1 MPIIK
6 HIPIYSAPKKFLA
19 YIANEKKTERIYI
32 TGLHCSDTAKD
43 AYYDFKENFEVYSNK
58 RFFKRSIKE
67 ETAEREKRQ
76 IRLHHYI
83 QSFKPGEVSAA
94 EAHRIGLEWAEK
106 VFGKNHMVLC
116 ATHIDRCHVH
126 NHFAVAPYDLD
137 GKHRYANKESL
148 RRCRKISDEI
158 AKAHG
163 LSIIEKP
170 KYRVNHKYGE
180 YKLRREGKSW
190 KQNLCDEI
198 DRLVVKESVKSID
211 DLIKE
216 LEAKGY
222 GINRGKYLA
231 IKVRPNRK
239 AIRSFRL
246 GDGYSLEHLE
256 YRIANKNLEMPL
268 SEALKYE
275 GIQREY
281 ALCIRQI
288 QIELYRKPEADRL
301 HLATY
306 REVVKSSELLFFL
319 QENDIHS
326 ADDFKKA
333 VADADKALA
342 DLKNEKSELLKKI
355 AEEEKLIDEIP
366 KYLEVLSRKP
376 LLAKDIKELAKYNYI
391 KDAGVKLADDISV
404 HQEKLAD
411 MKRQLVEMDEKIS
424 LAFEKRKEIYDFYDF
439 YDSRMKS
446 DYEILLGQAK
456 EEMER
461 VRLAE
466 EQKKAERE
474 AEVQQNIRRNDSVC
488 RRER

>member
-19 YIANEKKTERIYI
+19 YISNEKKIEGTLI
-32 TGLHCSDTAKD
+32 TGLNCPTNFNS
-43 AYYDFKENFEVYSNK
+43 AYEVFKISFENYSNE
-58 RFFKRSIKE
+58 RFFKRSIKN

-137 GKHRYANKESL
+137 GKHWYANKESL
-148 RRCRKISDEI
+148 RRCRRISDEV

-170 KYRVNHKYGE
+170 KYRPNHKYGE

-198 DRLVVKESVKSID
+198 DRLVVKDSVKSID
-211 DLIKE
+211 DLVRE

-256 YRIANKNLEMPL
+256 YRIANKNMEMPL

-301 HLATY
+301 HLTTY

-319 QENDIHS
+319 RDNGIRS
-326 ADDFKKA
+326 VDDFKKTA
-333 VADADKALA
+333 ADADKALA
-342 DLKNEKSELLKKI
+342 DLKNEKNELLKKI
-355 AEEEKLIDEIP
+355 AGEEKLIEGIP

-411 MKRQLVEMDEKIS
+411 MKRQLKGMDEKIS

-439 YDSRMKS
+439 YESRMKS
-446 DYEILLGQAK
+446 DYEILLQWAK
-456 EEMER
+456 EEMKRIRVAEEKERAER
-461 VRLAE
+461 VAVVNENVRGS
-466 EQKKAERE
+466 
-474 AEVQQNIRRNDSVC
+474 SV
-488 RRER
+488 RGAVR

>member
-19 YIANEKKTERIYI
+19 YISNEKKIEGTLI
-32 TGLHCSDTAKD
+32 TGLNCPTNFNS
-43 AYYDFKENFEVYSNK
+43 AYEVFKISFENYSNE
-58 RFFKRSIKE
+58 RFFKRSIKN

-137 GKHRYANKESL
+137 GKHWYANKESL

-158 AKAHG
+158 AKSHD

-170 KYRVNHKYGE
+170 KYRSNHKYGE

-198 DRLVVKESVKSID
+198 DRLVVKDSVKSID

-222 GINRGKYLA
+222 GIHRGKYLA

-256 YRIANKNLEMPL
+256 YRIANKNMEMPL

-288 QIELYRKPEADRL
+288 QIELYRKPEADRIY
-301 HLATY
+301 LATY

-333 VADADKALA
+333 AADADKKLS
-342 DLKNEKSELLKKI
+342 DLKNEKNELLKKI
-355 AEEEKLIDEIP
+355 SEEEKLIDEIP

-376 LLAKDIKELAKYNYI
+376 LISKDIKELAKYNYI
-391 KDAGVKLADDISV
+391 KDAGVKSADDISV

-439 YDSRMKS
+439 YESRMKS
-446 DYEILLGQAK
+446 DYEILLQQAK
-456 EEMER
+456 EGMER
-461 VRLAE
+461 IRLAE
-466 EQKKAERE
+466 EKEKAERE
-474 AEVQQNIRRNDSVC
+474 AVVNENVRGGSGRGAV
-488 RRER
+488 R

>member
-19 YIANEKKTERIYI
+19 YISNEKKIEGTLI
-32 TGLHCSDTAKD
+32 TGLNCPTNFNS
-43 AYYDFKENFEVYSNK
+43 AYEVFKISFENYSNE
-58 RFFKRSIKE
+58 RFFKRSIKN

-137 GKHRYANKESL
+137 GKHWYANKESL
-148 RRCRKISDEI
+148 RRCRRISDEV

-170 KYRVNHKYGE
+170 KYRPNHKYGE

-198 DRLVVKESVKSID
+198 DRLVVKDSVKSID
-211 DLIKE
+211 DLVRE

-268 SEALKYE
+268 SEALKYQ

-326 ADDFKKA
+326 ADDFKKTA
-333 VADADKALA
+333 ADADKALA
-342 DLKNEKSELLKKI
+342 DLKNEKNELLKKI

-391 KDAGVKLADDISV
+391 KDAGVKTADDISV
-404 HQEKLAD
+404 HQEKIVE
-411 MKRQLVEMDEKIS
+411 MKRQLGGMKEKIS

-446 DYEILLGQAK
+446 DYEILLEQAK

-461 VRLAE
+461 IRVAEGKERAEQEKEMNENVRGSYV
-466 EQKKAERE
+466 RG
-474 AEVQQNIRRNDSVC
+474 VVR
-488 RRER
+488 

>member
-1 MPIIK
+1 MFSLYKNPVRNVIFK
-6 HIPIYSAPKKFLA
+6 AFQTGFLHFA
-19 YIANEKKTERIYI
+19 
-32 TGLHCSDTAKD
+32 CQ
-43 AYYDFKENFEVYSNK
+43 
-58 RFFKRSIKE
+58 FF
-67 ETAEREKRQ
+67 A
-76 IRLHHYI
+76 
-83 QSFKPGEVSAA
+83 F
-94 EAHRIGLEWAEK
+94 
-106 VFGKNHMVLC
+106 C
-116 ATHIDRCHVH
+116 ATSYI
-126 NHFAVAPYDLD
+126 
-137 GKHRYANKESL
+137 
-148 RRCRKISDEI
+148 
-158 AKAHG
+158 
-163 LSIIEKP
+163 
-170 KYRVNHKYGE
+170 
-180 YKLRREGKSW
+180 
-190 KQNLCDEI
+190 
-198 DRLVVKESVKSID
+198 
-211 DLIKE
+211 
-216 LEAKGY
+216 
-222 GINRGKYLA
+222 
-231 IKVRPNRK
+231 
-239 AIRSFRL
+239 
-246 GDGYSLEHLE
+246 
-256 YRIANKNLEMPL
+256 
-268 SEALKYE
+268 
-275 GIQREY
+275 
-281 ALCIRQI
+281 
-288 QIELYRKPEADRL
+288 
-301 HLATY
+301 
-306 REVVKSSELLFFL
+306 
-319 QENDIHS
+319 
-326 ADDFKKA
+326 KKA

>member
-6 HIPIYSAPKKFLA
+6 HIPIYSAPRKFLA
-19 YIANEKKTERIYI
+19 YISNEKKIEGTLI
-32 TGLHCSDTAKD
+32 TGLNCSANAAS
-43 AYYDFKENFEVYSNK
+43 AYEDFRLLFERFSNK

-137 GKHRYANKESL
+137 GKHWYANKESL

-163 LSIIEKP
+163 FSIIEKP
-170 KYRVNHKYGE
+170 KYRPNHKYGE

-222 GINRGKYLA
+222 KINRGKYLA
-231 IKVRPNRK
+231 IKVKPNRK

-256 YRIANKNLEMPL
+256 YRIANKNMEMPL
-268 SEALKYE
+268 SEALKYQ

-333 VADADKALA
+333 AADADKALA
-342 DLKNEKSELLKKI
+342 DLKNEKGELLKKI
-355 AEEEKLIDEIP
+355 AEEEKLIEEIP

-391 KDAGVKLADDISV
+391 KDAGVKTADDISV
-404 HQEKLAD
+404 HQEKIVE
-411 MKRQLVEMDEKIS
+411 MKRQLGGMKEKIS

-439 YDSRMKS
+439 YESRMKS
-446 DYEILLGQAK
+446 DYEILLEQAK

-461 VRLAE
+461 IRLAE
-466 EQKKAERE
+466 EQKKAEQEKEMNENVRGG
-474 AEVQQNIRRNDSVC
+474 SV
-488 RRER
+488 RGAVR

>member
-1 MPIIK
+1 MRQGG
-6 HIPIYSAPKKFLA
+6 A
-19 YIANEKKTERIYI
+19 YL
-32 TGLHCSDTAKD
+32 LH
-43 AYYDFKENFEVYSNK
+43 
-58 RFFKRSIKE
+58 
-67 ETAEREKRQ
+67 
-76 IRLHHYI
+76 
-83 QSFKPGEVSAA
+83 
-94 EAHRIGLEWAEK
+94 
-106 VFGKNHMVLC
+106 
-116 ATHIDRCHVH
+116 
-126 NHFAVAPYDLD
+126 HFAVAPYDLE
-137 GKHRYANKESL
+137 GKHWYANKESL

-163 LSIIEKP
+163 LSVIEKP
-170 KYRVNHKYGE
+170 KYRANHKYGE

-198 DRLVVKESVKSID
+198 DRLVVKADVHSID

-256 YRIANKNLEMPL
+256 YRIANKNMEMPL

-333 VADADKALA
+333 AADADKALA
-342 DLKNEKSELLKKI
+342 NLKNEKNELLKKI

-391 KDAGVKLADDISV
+391 KDARVKTADDISI
-404 HQEKLAD
+404 HQEKNVE
-411 MKRQLVEMDEKIS
+411 MKRQLKGMDEKIS
-424 LAFEKRKEIYDFYDF
+424 LAFEKRKEIYGFYDF

-446 DYEILLGQAK
+446 DYEILLEQAK

-461 VRLAE
+461 IRLAE
-466 EQKKAERE
+466 EKERAERAAVVNE
-474 AEVQQNIRRNDSVC
+474 NVRGSSV
-488 RRER
+488 RGAVR

>member
-19 YIANEKKTERIYI
+19 YISNEKKIEGTLI
-32 TGLHCSDTAKD
+32 TGVNCSANAAS
-43 AYYDFKENFEVYSNK
+43 AYEDFKINFERFSNK
-58 RFFKRSIKE
+58 RFFKRSIKN

-137 GKHRYANKESL
+137 GKHWYANKESL

-170 KYRVNHKYGE
+170 KYRANHKYGE

-198 DRLVVKESVKSID
+198 DRLVVKANVHSID
-211 DLIKE
+211 DLVKE

-231 IKVRPNRK
+231 IKVKPNRK

-256 YRIANKNLEMPL
+256 YRIANKNMEMPL
-268 SEALKYE
+268 SQALKYE

-319 QENDIHS
+319 QEDDIHS
-326 ADDFKKA
+326 ADDFKEA
-333 VADADKALA
+333 AANADKALA
-342 DLKNEKSELLKKI
+342 DLKNEKNELLKKI
-355 AEEEKLIDEIP
+355 AEEEKLIEGIP

-376 LLAKDIKELAKYNYI
+376 LLVKDIKELAKYNYI
-391 KDAGVKLADDISV
+391 KDAGVKTADDISV
-404 HQEKLAD
+404 HQEKIVE
-411 MKRQLVEMDEKIS
+411 MKRQLGGMKEKIS

-439 YDSRMKS
+439 YESRMKS
-446 DYEILLGQAK
+446 DYEILLEQAK

-461 VRLAE
+461 IRVAE
-466 EQKKAERE
+466 EKEKAEQEMEMNENVRGS
-474 AEVQQNIRRNDSVC
+474 SVC
-488 RRER
+488 GAVR

>member
-19 YIANEKKTERIYI
+19 YISNEKKIEGTLI
-32 TGLHCSDTAKD
+32 TGLNCSANAAS
-43 AYYDFKENFEVYSNK
+43 AYEDFRLLFERFSNK

-137 GKHRYANKESL
+137 GKHWYANKESL
-148 RRCRKISDEI
+148 RRCRKISDEV

-163 LSIIEKP
+163 LSVIEKP
-170 KYRVNHKYGE
+170 KYRPNHKYGE

-198 DRLVVKESVKSID
+198 DRFVVKESVKSID

-268 SEALKYE
+268 SEALKFT
-275 GIQREY
+275 GFQREY

-306 REVVKSSELLFFL
+306 REVVKSTELLFFL

-333 VADADKALA
+333 AADADKVLA
-342 DLKNEKSELLKKI
+342 DLKNEKNELLKKI
-355 AEEEKLIDEIP
+355 SEEEKLIDEIP

-391 KDAGVKLADDISV
+391 KDAGVKLADDISI
-404 HQEKLAD
+404 HQEKIVE
-411 MKRQLVEMDEKIS
+411 MKRQLKGMDEKIS

-439 YDSRMKS
+439 YESRMKS
-446 DYEILLGQAK
+446 DYEILLQQAK

-461 VRLAE
+461 IRLAE
-466 EQKKAERE
+466 EQKKVEQEKEMSENVRGSSGRGAVR
-474 AEVQQNIRRNDSVC
+474 
-488 RRER
+488 

>member
-19 YIANEKKTERIYI
+19 YISNEKKIEGTLI
-32 TGLHCSDTAKD
+32 TGLNCPTNFNS
-43 AYYDFKENFEVYSNK
+43 AYEVFKISFENYSNE
-58 RFFKRSIKE
+58 RFFKRSIKN

-137 GKHRYANKESL
+137 GKHWYANKESL

-158 AKAHG
+158 AKSHG

-170 KYRVNHKYGE
+170 KYRSNHKYGE

-198 DRLVVKESVKSID
+198 DRLVVKDSVKSID

-222 GINRGKYLA
+222 GIHRGKYLA

-256 YRIANKNLEMPL
+256 YRIANKNMEMPL

-288 QIELYRKPEADRL
+288 QIELYRKPEADRIY
-301 HLATY
+301 LATY

-333 VADADKALA
+333 AADADKKLS
-342 DLKNEKSELLKKI
+342 DLKNEKNELLKKI
-355 AEEEKLIDEIP
+355 SEEEKLIDEIP

-376 LLAKDIKELAKYNYI
+376 LISKDIKELAKYNYI
-391 KDAGVKLADDISV
+391 KDAGVKSADDISV

-439 YDSRMKS
+439 YESRMKS
-446 DYEILLGQAK
+446 DYEILLQQAK
-456 EEMER
+456 EGLER
-461 VRLAE
+461 IRLAE
-466 EQKKAERE
+466 EKEKAERE
-474 AEVQQNIRRNDSVC
+474 AVVNENVRGGSGRGAV
-488 RRER
+488 R

>member
-6 HIPIYSAPKKFLA
+6 HIPIYSAPKKLLA

-137 GKHRYANKESL
+137 GKHWYANKESL

-158 AKAHG
+158 AKSHG
-163 LSIIEKP
+163 LSIVEKP
-170 KYRVNHKYGE
+170 KYRANHKYGE

-198 DRLVVKESVKSID
+198 DRLVVKDSVKSID

-222 GINRGKYLA
+222 KINHGKYIS
-231 IKVRPNRK
+231 IKVKPNRK

-301 HLATY
+301 HIATY
-306 REVVKSSELLFFL
+306 REVVKSTELLFFL

-333 VADADKALA
+333 AADADKVLA
-342 DLKNEKSELLKKI
+342 NLKNEKNELLKKI
-355 AEEEKLIDEIP
+355 AEEEKLIEEIP

-376 LLAKDIKELAKYNYI
+376 LLSKDIKELAKYNYI
-391 KDAGVKLADDISV
+391 KDAGVKTADDISV
-404 HQEKLAD
+404 HQEKISD
-411 MKRQLVEMDEKIS
+411 MKRQLEGMEEKFS
-424 LAFEKRKEIYDFYDF
+424 SAYERRRTVCDFYDF

-446 DYEILLGQAK
+446 DYEILLEQAK

-461 VRLAE
+461 IRSPE
-466 EQKKAERE
+466 EQKKAEQETDINENVRGS
-474 AEVQQNIRRNDSVC
+474 SV
-488 RRER
+488 RGAVR

>member
-19 YIANEKKTERIYI
+19 YISNEKKIEGTLI
-32 TGLHCSDTAKD
+32 TGLNCPTNFNS
-43 AYYDFKENFEVYSNK
+43 AYEVFKISFENYSNE
-58 RFFKRSIKE
+58 RFFKRSIKN

-137 GKHRYANKESL
+137 GKHWYANKESL

-158 AKAHG
+158 AKSHG

-170 KYRVNHKYGE
+170 KYRSNHKYGE

-198 DRLVVKESVKSID
+198 DRLVVKDSVKSID

-222 GINRGKYLA
+222 GIHRGKYLA

-256 YRIANKNLEMPL
+256 YRIANKNMEMPL

-288 QIELYRKPEADRL
+288 QIELYRKPEADRIY
-301 HLATY
+301 LATY

-333 VADADKALA
+333 AADADKKLS
-342 DLKNEKSELLKKI
+342 DLKNEKNELLKKI
-355 AEEEKLIDEIP
+355 SEEEKLIDEIP

-376 LLAKDIKELAKYNYI
+376 LISKDIKELAKYNYI
-391 KDAGVKLADDISV
+391 KDAGVKSADDISV

-439 YDSRMKS
+439 YESRMKS
-446 DYEILLGQAK
+446 DYEILLQQAK
-456 EEMER
+456 EGMER
-461 VRLAE
+461 IRLAE
-466 EQKKAERE
+466 EKEKAERE
-474 AEVQQNIRRNDSVC
+474 AVVNENVRGGSGRGAV
-488 RRER
+488 R

>member
-1 MPIIK
+1 MSIIK

-19 YIANEKKTERIYI
+19 YISNEKKIEGTLI
-32 TGLHCSDTAKD
+32 TGLNCPTNFNS
-43 AYYDFKENFEVYSNK
+43 AYEVFKISFENYSNE
-58 RFFKRSIKE
+58 RFFKRSIKN

-137 GKHRYANKESL
+137 GKHWYANKESL
-148 RRCRKISDEI
+148 RRCKKISDEV

-163 LSIIEKP
+163 LSVIEKP
-170 KYRVNHKYGE
+170 KYRANHKYGE

-198 DRLVVKESVKSID
+198 DRLVAKDNVKSID

-222 GINRGKYLA
+222 KINRVKYLA

-246 GDGYSLEHLE
+246 GDGYSLEHLA
-256 YRIANKNLEMPL
+256 YRIANKNFEMPL

-333 VADADKALA
+333 AADADKALA
-342 DLKNEKSELLKKI
+342 NLKNEKSELLKKI
-355 AEEEKLIDEIP
+355 SEEEKLIEEIP
-366 KYLEVLSRKP
+366 KYLEVLSRKS
-376 LLAKDIKELAKYNYI
+376 LLAKDIKELAKYNYF
-391 KDAGVKLADDISV
+391 KDAGVKSADDISV
-404 HQEKLAD
+404 HQEKFAD
-411 MKRQLVEMDEKIS
+411 MKRQLEGMDEKIF

-439 YDSRMKS
+439 YESRMKS
-446 DYEILLGQAK
+446 DYEILLEQAK

-461 VRLAE
+461 IRLAE
-466 EQKKAERE
+466 EKERAERAAVVNE
-474 AEVQQNIRRNDSVC
+474 NVRGSSV
-488 RRER
+488 RGAVR

>member
-19 YIANEKKTERIYI
+19 YISNEKKIEGTLI
-32 TGLHCSDTAKD
+32 TGLNCPTNFNS
-43 AYYDFKENFEVYSNK
+43 AYEVFKISFENYSNE
-58 RFFKRSIKE
+58 RFFKRSIKN

-137 GKHRYANKESL
+137 GKHWYANKESL
-148 RRCRKISDEI
+148 RRCRRISDEV

-170 KYRVNHKYGE
+170 KYRPNHKYGE

-198 DRLVVKESVKSID
+198 DRLVVKDSVKSID
-211 DLIKE
+211 DLVRE

-256 YRIANKNLEMPL
+256 YRIANKNMEMPL

-301 HLATY
+301 HLTTY

-319 QENDIHS
+319 RDNGIRS
-326 ADDFKKA
+326 VDDFKKTA
-333 VADADKALA
+333 ADADKALA
-342 DLKNEKSELLKKI
+342 DLKNEKNELLKKI
-355 AEEEKLIDEIP
+355 AGEEKLIEGIP

-404 HQEKLAD
+404 HQEKLAK
-411 MKRQLVEMDEKIS
+411 MKRQLKGMDEKIS
-424 LAFEKRKEIYDFYDF
+424 LAFEKRKEIYGFYDF
-439 YDSRMKS
+439 YESRMKS
-446 DYEILLGQAK
+446 DYEILLEQAK
-456 EEMER
+456 VEMER
-461 VRLAE
+461 IRLAE
-466 EQKKAERE
+466 EKEKAEQEKEMRE
-474 AEVQQNIRRNDSVC
+474 NVRGSSVC
-488 RRER
+488 GAVR

>member
-19 YIANEKKTERIYI
+19 YISNEKKIEGTLI
-32 TGLHCSDTAKD
+32 TGLNCSTNAAS
-43 AYYDFKENFEVYSNK
+43 AYEDFRLLFERFSNK

-67 ETAEREKRQ
+67 ETTEREKRQ

-137 GKHRYANKESL
+137 GKHWYANKEIL

-158 AKAHG
+158 AIAHG
-163 LSIIEKP
+163 LSVIEKP
-170 KYRVNHKYGE
+170 KYRANHKYGE

-246 GDGYSLEHLE
+246 GDGYFLEHLE

-333 VADADKALA
+333 VADAGKALA
-342 DLKNEKSELLKKI
+342 DLKNEKNELLKKI
-355 AEEEKLIDEIP
+355 AEEEKLIEGIP

-376 LLAKDIKELAKYNYI
+376 LLVKDIKELAKYNYI
-391 KDAGVKLADDISV
+391 KDAGVKTADDISV
-404 HQEKLAD
+404 HQEKIVE
-411 MKRQLVEMDEKIS
+411 MKRQLGGMKEKIS

-439 YDSRMKS
+439 YESRMKS
-446 DYEILLGQAK
+446 DYEILLEQAK

-461 VRLAE
+461 IRVAE
-466 EQKKAERE
+466 EKEKAEQEMEMNENVRGS
-474 AEVQQNIRRNDSVC
+474 SVC
-488 RRER
+488 GAVR

>member
-6 HIPIYSAPKKFLA
+6 HIPIYSAPKKFLV
-19 YIANEKKTERIYI
+19 YISNEKKIEGTLI
-32 TGLHCSDTAKD
+32 TGLNCSTNAAS
-43 AYYDFKENFEVYSNK
+43 AYEDFRLLFERFSNK
-58 RFFKRSIKE
+58 RFFKCSIKN

-94 EAHRIGLEWAEK
+94 EVHRIGLEWAEK

-137 GKHRYANKESL
+137 GKHWYANKESL
-148 RRCRKISDEI
+148 RRCRKISDEV

-163 LSIIEKP
+163 LSVIEKP
-170 KYRVNHKYGE
+170 KYRPNHKYGE

-198 DRLVVKESVKSID
+198 DRLVAKADVHSID
-211 DLIKE
+211 DLVKE

-239 AIRSFRL
+239 AIRSFCL

-268 SEALKYE
+268 SEALKYQ

-301 HLATY
+301 NLATY

-333 VADADKALA
+333 AADADKALA
-342 DLKNEKSELLKKI
+342 DLKNEKDELMKKI
-355 AEEEKLIDEIP
+355 AEEEKLIEEIP
-366 KYLEVLSRKP
+366 KYLEVLSRKS

-391 KDAGVKLADDISV
+391 KDAGVKTAEDISV
-404 HQEKLAD
+404 HQEKLAE
-411 MKRQLVEMDEKIS
+411 MKRQLEGIGEKIS

-446 DYEILLGQAK
+446 DYEILLEQAK

-461 VRLAE
+461 IRLAE
-466 EQKKAERE
+466 EKGKAEQEMEMNENVRGS
-474 AEVQQNIRRNDSVC
+474 SVC
-488 RRER
+488 GAVR

>member
-19 YIANEKKTERIYI
+19 YISNEKKIEGTLI
-32 TGLHCSDTAKD
+32 TGLNCSANAAS
-43 AYYDFKENFEVYSNK
+43 AYEDFRLLFERFSNK

-94 EAHRIGLEWAEK
+94 EAHKIGLEWAEK

-116 ATHIDRCHVH
+116 ATHIDRCHIH
-126 NHFAVAPYDLD
+126 NHFSVAPYDLE
-137 GKHRYANKESL
+137 GKHWYTNKESL
-148 RRCRKISDEI
+148 RRCRKISDEV

-163 LSIIEKP
+163 LSVIEKP
-170 KYRVNHKYGE
+170 KYRPNHKYGE

-198 DRLVVKESVKSID
+198 DRLVVKADVHSID

-256 YRIANKNLEMPL
+256 YRIANKNMEMPL
-268 SEALKYE
+268 SEALKFT

-333 VADADKALA
+333 AADADKALA
-342 DLKNEKSELLKKI
+342 DLKNEKNVLLKKI
-355 AEEEKLIDEIP
+355 SEEEKLIEEIP
-366 KYLEVLSRKP
+366 KYLEVLSRKL

-391 KDAGVKLADDISV
+391 KDAEVKSADDISI
-404 HQEKLAD
+404 HQEKLAE
-411 MKRQLVEMDEKIS
+411 MKRQLERMDEKIS
-424 LAFEKRKEIYDFYDF
+424 LAVEKRKEIYDFYDF

-461 VRLAE
+461 IRLAE
-466 EQKKAERE
+466 EKEKAERE
-474 AEVQQNIRRNDSVC
+474 AVVNENVRGSSIRGAVR
-488 RRER
+488 

>member
-19 YIANEKKTERIYI
+19 YISNEKKIEGTLI
-32 TGLHCSDTAKD
+32 TGLNCSTNAAS
-43 AYYDFKENFEVYSNK
+43 AYEDFRLLFERFSNK

-67 ETAEREKRQ
+67 ETTEREKRQ

-83 QSFKPGEVSAA
+83 QSFNPGEVSAA

-137 GKHRYANKESL
+137 GKHWYANKESL
-148 RRCRKISDEI
+148 RRCRKISDEV
-158 AKAHG
+158 AKSHS

-170 KYRVNHKYGE
+170 KYRPNHKYGE

-198 DRLVVKESVKSID
+198 DRLVAKDNVHSID

-239 AIRSFRL
+239 AIRTFRL

-256 YRIANKNLEMPL
+256 YRIANKNMEMPL
-268 SEALKYE
+268 SQALKYE

-333 VADADKALA
+333 AADADKALA

-391 KDAGVKLADDISV
+391 KDAGVKSADDISV

-411 MKRQLVEMDEKIS
+411 MKRQLERMEEKIS
-424 LAFEKRKEIYDFYDF
+424 SAYEKQRTVCDFYDF
-439 YDSRMKS
+439 YESRMKS
-446 DYEILLGQAK
+446 DYEILLQQAK

-461 VRLAE
+461 IRLAE
-466 EQKKAERE
+466 EKERAERAAVVNE
-474 AEVQQNIRRNDSVC
+474 NVRGGSGRGAVR
-488 RRER
+488 